1 MAVSYKKLWKLL
13 IDRDMKKKELAE
25 LASINPTTISKMS
38 RGENVSVDVLGKIC
52 AALGCKLDDI
62 MDFVPDE
69 VAPGVATPTRD
80 AYEILSGDI
89 LVATHNN
96 NTLTVHNDA
105 LLPLYLKKYPDS
117 DSWLETRAIDSHRA
131 NSRLLKKALRLENKD
146 DISTVIHVNAATI
159 TDNYWIRPIGSNI
172 SYSDVKFDNDYFAA
186 LALKG
191 NYDSFNKAAQRTNT
205 RSPELTNIGSFEKCW
220 KLKKGEWWM
229 YKKATAEEMFSELF
243 VYELGA
249 ALGMNMAIYEKGVG
263 FIKSLDFTSHASVNF
278 EPASA
283 FMGDNEDYLDVIGA
297 LEIICPD
304 AIPDYIRLIFMDTL
318 CANPDRHTNNF
329 GLMRDSES
337 GKLLGL
343 APNYDNNMALISRGY
358 PAKPESSDLLITLF
372 LEVMER
378 YPEYREYIPS
388 VTEEIVDA
396 VTEKINMKVKNK
408 EIKEYVLARY
418 RLIIRK

>member
-13 IDRDMKKKELAE
+13 IDRDMKKKELAR
-25 LASINPTTISKMS
+25 LAEINPTTVSKMS

-52 AALGCKLDDI
+52 VSLGCKLDDI
-62 MDFVPDE
+62 MEFIPDAE
-69 VAPGVATPTRD
+69 PKQCAVTKD
-80 AYEILSGDI
+80 AYEILSGDT
-89 LVATHNN
+89 LVAAWKDKF
-96 NTLTVHNDA
+96 LTVCDES
-105 LLPLYLKKYPDS
+105 LLPLYLKKYPDA

-146 DISTVIHVNAATI
+146 DISTVIHVNASTI
-159 TDNYWIRPIGSNI
+159 TDNYWIRPIGSTLE
-172 SYSDVKFDNDYFAA
+172 YSDVKFDNDYFAT

-191 NYDSFNKAAQRTNT
+191 NYDSFNKAARATNT

-220 KLKKGEWWM
+220 KLKGGKWWM
-229 YKKATAEEMFSELF
+229 HKKATPEEMFSELF
-243 VYELGA
+243 VYELGSS
-249 ALGMNMAIYEKGVG
+249 LGMNMALYEKGDG
-263 FIKSLDFTSHASVNF
+263 CIKTLDFTSHAAVNF

-358 PAKPESSDLLITLF
+358 PAKPLANDLLITLF
-372 LEVMER
+372 LEVMEEH
-378 YPEYREYIPS
+378 PEYREYIPKLTAEMIDG
-388 VTEEIVDA
+388 VI
-396 VTEKINMKVKNK
+396 EKINMRVKNK

-418 RLIIRK
+418 NLIIRK